1 MVLTEGPPKGSAVA
15 GLKLMVMDV
24 PVAPGNR
31 SAAAIVRLTPVTCAV
46 SGALESTLAA
56 DISKVGGGEPIV
68 GFEILLV
75 ARKVPDGV
83 ETWITKRNDESL
95 IGN

>member
-1 MVLTEGPPKGSAVA
+1 MVPPTESVVAVV
-15 GLKLMVMDV
+15 KLMVMDL
-24 PVAPGNR
+24 PLAPGTR

-46 SGALESTLAA
+46 SALESTLAA

-83 ETWITKRNDESL
+83 ETWITKRNDDVAS